1 MAMMEMKD
9 IDGVKVVNGV
19 ATKISNDDVSTNPSN
34 AELVAAFGA
43 ASENE
48 GKLFIVDDAGA
59 DTNAYIVV
67 CNGSSY
73 FYHQMSKA
81 S

>member
-9 IDGVKVVNGV
+9 VDGVKVVNGV

-43 ASENE
+43 AADNE
-48 GKLFIVDDAGA
+48 GKIFIVDDAGG
-59 DTNAYIVV
+59 DTHVYIVM

-73 FYHQMSKA
+73 FFHQMSKA
-81 S
+81 A